1 MPVAGLLP
9 SSSHLMIDPLRSE
22 INTAP
27 GQVPE
32 HEREARVEELLLG
45 GLDHYFAGHYDL
57 AINVWTRVLFLDR
70 GHARA
75 RAYIERARGA
85 LAERQREGEE
95 LIQTGADA
103 FERGE
108 SETARRLL
116 IAAVEHGAG
125 TEEAIALLAR
135 LDRLAAAGVK
145 QERRPDAVVPSIPGV
160 LEHADASRRPWIPWT
175 VGGALAGASIVAVL
189 VSVYGLPRSS
199 WLPFGGSPAARAA
212 TRLNDEPVP
221 VPSAADVSLARAQV
235 QRNRGHLRDAL
246 SALDAI
252 RPGDKRSADA
262 ERLRAEIQAALLAA
276 GRAAGFGV
284 TPAGQ
289 DSPHR

>member
-1 MPVAGLLP
+1 
-9 SSSHLMIDPLRSE
+9 MIDPLRSE
-22 INTAP
+22 TTASP

-45 GLDHYFAGHYDL
+45 GLDHYFGGHYDL

-85 LAERQREGEE
+85 LAERQRKGEE
-95 LIQTGADA
+95 LIHTGADA

-116 IAAVEHGAG
+116 ISAVEHGAG
-125 TEEAIALLAR
+125 TEEAMALLAR
-135 LDRLAAAGVK
+135 LDRLAAAGVR
-145 QERRPDAVVPSIPGV
+145 QERRPDATAPSIQGGV
-160 LEHADASRRPWIPWT
+160 EAAEGATRAWIAWT
-175 VGGALAGASIVAVL
+175 VGGAVAGAALVAIL
-189 VSVYGLPRSS
+189 LGIYGLPRSS
-199 WLPFGGSPAARAA
+199 WLPFAGTPAARAA
-212 TRLNDEPVP
+212 LRANDEPVP
-221 VPSAADVSLARAQV
+221 VPSAAEVWLARAQA
-235 QRNRGHLRDAL
+235 QKNRGHLRDAL

-252 RPGDKRSADA
+252 GPGDKRSADA

-276 GRAAGFGV
+276 GRAAGFGAS
-284 TPAGQ
+284 PAGQ
-289 DSPHR
+289 DSKRR

>member
-1 MPVAGLLP
+1 
-9 SSSHLMIDPLRSE
+9 MIDPLRSE
-22 INTAP
+22 MNAAP

-75 RAYIERARGA
+75 RAYIERARSA
-85 LAERQREGEE
+85 VSERQRKGEE
-95 LIQTGADA
+95 LIHTGADA
-103 FERGE
+103 FNRGE

-116 IAAVEHGAG
+116 ISAVEQGAG

-135 LDRLAAAGVK
+135 LDRLAAAGVR
-145 QERRPDAVVPSIPGV
+145 QERRPDTLVPSIQGSA
-160 LEHADASRRPWIPWT
+160 EAADGSARSWIAWT
-175 VGGALAGASIVAVL
+175 VGGTIAGATVVAL
-189 VSVYGLPRSS
+189 LLGIYGLPRPS
-199 WLPFGGSPAARAA
+199 WLPFAGSPAARAA
-212 TRLNDEPVP
+212 MRANDESVP
-221 VPSAADVSLARAQV
+221 VPSASEVWLARAQAHKD
-235 QRNRGHLRDAL
+235 RGHLRDAL

-252 RPGDKRSADA
+252 TPGDKRSAEA

-276 GRAAGFGV
+276 GRAAGFGAS
-284 TPAGQ
+284 PAGQ
-289 DSPHR
+289 DSRRR